1 MGRPSGCHIAC
12 WKVDDT
18 NSAVDLE
25 LFIKIGFSVR
35 TARDPVENASV
46 RNDSEVRVRARE
58 RERAALT
65 KMVVIEKA
73 AASGIYRDQSQSGY
87 RNT

>member
-35 TARDPVENASV
+35 TACDPVENASV
-46 RNDSEVRVRARE
+46 RNDSEVRVRAPTRE
-58 RERAALT
+58 RERKRLPHPEST
-65 KMVVIEKA
+65 VT
-73 AASGIYRDQSQSGY
+73 GC